1 MTIDELWERIVE
13 LEGEAFY
20 TATGLAFTYEVIDD
34 HQIQPYRDGRTRWKL
49 SKNLF
54 AKALKFPK
62 YSGADFNNTIIG
74 SSYVAGI
81 LNDERIGA

>member
-1 MTIDELWERIVE
+1 MTIDELWKRIVE
-13 LEGEAFY
+13 LEGETIY
-20 TATGLAFTYEVIDD
+20 IATGLAFTYEVID
-34 HQIQPYRDGRTRWKL
+34 HQIQSYRDGRTRWKL

-54 AKALKFPK
+54 VKALKFPK